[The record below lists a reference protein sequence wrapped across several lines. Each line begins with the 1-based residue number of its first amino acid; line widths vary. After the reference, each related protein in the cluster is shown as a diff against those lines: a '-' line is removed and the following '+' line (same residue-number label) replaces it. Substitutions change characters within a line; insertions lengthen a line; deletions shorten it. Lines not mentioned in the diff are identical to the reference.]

1 MKKQFFLLISNKWK
15 PCDKSM
21 YLELKSNYKRIMLY
35 DFDVNNIP
43 IICGIG
49 LY

>member
-15 PCDKSM
+15 PCDRSI

-35 DFDVNNIP
+35 DFDVNKNM
-43 IICGIG
+43 IISGIG